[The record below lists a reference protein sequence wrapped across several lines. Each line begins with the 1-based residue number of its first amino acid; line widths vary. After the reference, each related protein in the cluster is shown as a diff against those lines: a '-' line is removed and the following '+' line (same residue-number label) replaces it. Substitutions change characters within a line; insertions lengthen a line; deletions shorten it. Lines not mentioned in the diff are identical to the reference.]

1 VVVLALRVA
10 IFDPSQ
16 DLTDPS
22 AFAEPKAFEE
32 QLKSCSS
39 NLGNVAACLNFVS
52 TSPSSVSREPAEEDE
67 STESETEEIDI
78 VAQGDLLSYCIDN
91 ECSPVIHF
99 SDRQYYQRPFSALTC
114 NDALLELKPEFHGVY
129 EIQLLA
135 KEIAQTGTKVLHV
148 IDLPNYKAITV
159 EKSTANQVF
168 LDPVTGDNRFLLAP
182 EVPCDEY
189 VLQIDPGFKPATDSQ
204 AIASLQEDGVVL
216 IAGEVAKM
224 PGVYLVDYYSFGDFK
239 AVTVR
244 TDENNPIL
252 NDGRFVKYDGIGNY
266 TGRGQPT
273 PISGHIAQVEWGQ
286 TLPYGF
292 TRTVPIDAMQ
302 SDDGAG
308 TSSPSPVVDA
318 DIAIMDT
325 GVSLSHPDLNVYRN
339 VSFVDGVASG
349 DDDVGHGSHVAG
361 VAAAKDNEIGVVG
374 VAPGARIWAIKVCD
388 QFGECKISDQIKGIE
403 YATKHAD
410 EIDVLNI
417 SIENQ
422 NSPALNN
429 AVVEAVKAGITV
441 VVSSGNYGVDASS
454 TSPAN
459 SPNVLA
465 VSAIGDSDGI
475 CGGSG
480 PALEEPGGIVSDDS
494 FAFFSN
500 YGPAVKIA
508 APGVKV
514 LSTYNGTEYGV
525 ESGTSMA
532 SPHVAGAATLYKS
545 EFPDA
550 SPAEVIANIT
560 ASGTLPDSLCNEGPE
575 GYFEGDVDG
584 VNEPLL
590 LRSFSLDRNAPVN
603 PTTVP

>member
-1 VVVLALRVA
+1 VIVVVLALRVA
-10 IFDPSQ
+10 IFNPSQ
-16 DLTDPS
+16 GLTDPS

-32 QLKSCSS
+32 QLKSCSE
-39 NLGNVAACLNFVS
+39 NLGNVVACLNFVS
-52 TSPSSVSREPAEEDE
+52 TSPSLSTSPSSESSEPAEVDE
-67 STESETEEIDI
+67 STEPEAEEIDI
-78 VAQGDLLSYCIDN
+78 VAQGDLLAFCIDN

-99 SDRQYYQRPFSALTC
+99 SDREYYQRPFRTLTC
-114 NDALLELKPEFHGVY
+114 NDALLELKPEFHSVY

-135 KEIAQTGTKVLHV
+135 EEIAQTGTKVLHV

-159 EKSTANQVF
+159 EKSTTNQVL
-168 LDPVTGDNRFLLAP
+168 LDPVSGDNRFLATP
-182 EVPCDEY
+182 EIPCEEY
-189 VLQIDPGFKPATDSQ
+189 VLQIDPGFMLSATGSQ
-204 AIASLQEDGVVL
+204 AIASLEGDDVVL
-216 IAGEVAKM
+216 VAGEAAKM

-273 PISGHIAQVEWGQ
+273 PISGHISQVEWGQ
-286 TLPYGF
+286 TLPNGF
-292 TRTVPIDAMQ
+292 KRTVPIDAMQ
-302 SDDGAG
+302 EGDEIPA
-308 TSSPSPVVDA
+308 SSPQPAVDA
-318 DIAIMDT
+318 DIAILDT

-339 VSFVDGVASG
+339 ISFVDGVASG

-374 VAPGARIWAIKVCD
+374 IAPGARIWAIKVCD

-417 SIENQ
+417 SIENP

-429 AVVEAVKAGITV
+429 AVAEAVKAGITV
-441 VVSSGNYGVDASS
+441 VASSGNYGIDASS

-459 SPNVLA
+459 SAYVLA

-480 PALEEPGGIVSDDS
+480 PELEESGGIVSDDT

-500 YGPAVKIA
+500 YGPVVKIA
-508 APGVKV
+508 APGVQV
-514 LSTYNGTEYGV
+514 LSTYNGTDYGV

-532 SPHVAGAATLYKS
+532 APHVAGAATLYKS

-584 VNEPLL
+584 VSEPLL
-590 LRSFSLDRNAPVN
+590 LREFRPS
-603 PTTVP
+603 